1 MASDIGEIT
10 GSSLRMR
17 LDYDYRRL
25 AGNRRPLT
33 GHVPLSANHMT
44 AIVKAFDWF
53 PWTLP
58 FPGLLQ
64 AFHRQQERFCGFHLQ
79 QFPKGVTPALPRG
92 HGHFTMFIS
101 RDEQTLEKFSSAGLQ
116 IFGKTF
122 VVTQLSSVQAQISPV
137 ALKLGYKSP
146 ESHV

>member
-1 MASDIGEIT
+1 MASDVGEIT
-10 GSSLRMR
+10 GSSLRMM
-17 LDYDYRRL
+17 LTMITGDL
-25 AGNRRPLT
+25 GGNRRPLA
-33 GHVPLSANHMT
+33 GHVPLSANHMA

-64 AFHRQQERFCGFHLQ
+64 ALHRQQERFRGFHLQ

-101 RDEQTLEKFSSAGLQ
+101 RDEQTLEKF
-116 IFGKTF
+116 
-122 VVTQLSSVQAQISPV
+122 V
-137 ALKLGYKSP
+137 
-146 ESHV
+146 

>member
-1 MASDIGEIT
+1 MASDVGEIT
-10 GSSLRMR
+10 KSSLRMM
-17 LDYDYRRL
+17 LTMITGDL
-25 AGNRRPLT
+25 GGNRRPLT

-64 AFHRQQERFCGFHLQ
+64 ALHWQQERLCGFHIQ

-92 HGHFTMFIS
+92 HGHYTMFIS
-101 RDEQTLEKFSSAGLQ
+101 RDEQCFEKFSSAGLQ
-116 IFGKTF
+116 IFEKTF

-137 ALKLGYKSP
+137 ALKLGYKTA
-146 ESHV
+146 